1 MTEKVRQAIPLLP
14 KKPGCYLMHDASGKV
29 IYIGKAKNLY
39 NRVSQYF
46 LRPQVGKVAAMV
58 SHVDYFETIITHSD
72 KEAFILEMNLVHQ
85 YYPRYNILLKDGKH
99 YPYIAL
105 KKKNDPYLKI
115 SRDEKD
121 QNYYY
126 FGPYPTSSYAYKVI
140 NLLNKIFPTRKCQ
153 HIPNTPCLYYHM
165 GMCLGPCV
173 NKISEEKN
181 NELFEQIKSF
191 LNGTSSEIKNLYKE
205 KMALAT
211 EHLEF
216 EKAQECKEILDAIE
230 HIVSKENVEDKE
242 HVSKDVFGYT
252 IRDGYL
258 SLSVL
263 TYRKGIL
270 LGQESFIV
278 EEFGD
283 VDEQV
288 SNLIFQYYQN
298 HQKPQQI
305 VVNSVQIANI
315 LNEVLDVKVLSVS
328 RGKNMEA
335 VSMANLNA
343 QQSLDSHFMSARLSD
358 SNLELLENLGQK
370 IGIKT
375 PYRIELFDNSH
386 IQGDSPVGVVVVFI
400 NGEPVK
406 KMYRKFNIEGKE
418 KRDDY
423 ASMKE
428 VMMRRYSRLKENN
441 DPMPDLILTDG
452 GLGQIH
458 AGLEVINELSLNI
471 PVYGLFKNDRHQTKG
486 LMDKEGHVISL
497 DDDKALFFLLVR
509 MQDEVHRFAIS
520 FHHQKRSKN
529 FTKSFLDDIPGL
541 GSKRQQLLLKQYQDI
556 DQLKKASVEEL
567 SQFLP
572 IDVAQNLVSKIK
584 KI

>member
-1 MTEKVRQAIPLLP
+1 MTEKVRIAIPLLP
-14 KKPGCYLMHDASGKV
+14 KKPGCYLMHNASGNV

-46 LRPQVGKVAAMV
+46 LRPQEGKVAAMV

-72 KEAFILEMNLVHQ
+72 KEAFILEMNLIHQ

-121 QNYYY
+121 PNYYY

-181 NELFEQIKSF
+181 NELFEQILSF
-191 LNGTSSEIKNLYKE
+191 LNGTSNEIKNQYKE
-205 KMALAT
+205 RMMKAT
-211 EHLEF
+211 ENLEF
-216 EKAQECKEILDAIE
+216 EKAKECKDILDAID
-230 HIVSKENVEDKE
+230 HIVSKESVEDKE

-258 SLSVL
+258 SLSVM
-263 TYRKGIL
+263 TYRKGFL

-278 EEFGD
+278 EAFDETI
-283 VDEQV
+283 EQV

-305 VVNSVQIANI
+305 VVNSQQILDI
-315 LNEVLDVKVLSVS
+315 LKEVLDVKIVAVN

-358 SNLELLENLGQK
+358 SNLELLENLGRK
-370 IGIKT
+370 IDIPT

-386 IQGDSPVGVVVVFI
+386 IQGDAPVGVVVVFI

-406 KMYRKFNIEGKE
+406 KLYRKFNIEGKE

-428 VMMRRYSRLKENN
+428 VMTRRYTRLKENN
-441 DPMPDLILTDG
+441 DPLPDLILTDG

-458 AGLEVINELSLNI
+458 AGKEVLDELKLNI
-471 PVYGLFKNDRHQTKG
+471 PVFGLFKNDRHQTKG
-486 LMDKEGHVISL
+486 LMNQNGEVISL

-509 MQDEVHRFAIS
+509 MQDEVHRYAIS
-520 FHHQKRSKN
+520 FHHQKRNKN
-529 FTKSFLDDIPGL
+529 LTKSILDEVPGL
-541 GSKRQQLLLKQYQDI
+541 GSKRQQLLLKQYSDI
-556 DQLKKASVEEL
+556 DQLRKASVEEL
-567 SQFLP
+567 NQFLP
-572 IDVAQNLVSKIK
+572 IDVANALK
-584 KI
+584 KKLEG

>member
-1 MTEKVRQAIPLLP
+1 MTEKVKLAIPLLP

-121 QNYYY
+121 PNYYY

-153 HIPNTPCLYYHM
+153 HIPNIPCLYYHM

-181 NELFEQIKSF
+181 NELFESIKSF
-191 LNGTSSEIKNLYKE
+191 LNGTSNDIKNQYKE
-205 KMALAT
+205 RMAQAT
-211 EHLEF
+211 ENLEF

-278 EEFGD
+278 EEFDD

-305 VVNSVQIANI
+305 VVNSQQIANI
-315 LNEVLDVKVLSVS
+315 LSEVLDVKVLSVS

-335 VSMANLNA
+335 VSIANLNA

-358 SNLELLENLGQK
+358 SNLELLENLGNK

-386 IQGDSPVGVVVVFI
+386 IQGDAPVGVVVVFI

-428 VMMRRYSRLKENN
+428 VMTRRYSRLKENN
-441 DPMPDLILTDG
+441 ESMPDLILTDG

-458 AGLEVINELSLNI
+458 AGQEVINELKLDI

-486 LMDKEGHVISL
+486 LMDHEGNVISL
-497 DDDKALFFLLVR
+497 DDNKALFFLLVR

-529 FTKSFLDDIPGL
+529 FTKSFFDNIPGL

-556 DQLKKASVEEL
+556 DQLKKATVEEL

-572 IDVAQNLVSKIK
+572 TEVAENLVLKLK
-584 KI
+584 EL

>member
-1 MTEKVRQAIPLLP
+1 MTEKVKLAIPLLP

-46 LRPQVGKVAAMV
+46 LRPQEGKVAAMV

-121 QNYYY
+121 PNYYY

-173 NKISEEKN
+173 NKIPEEKN
-181 NELFEQIKSF
+181 NELFEQILAF
-191 LNGTSSEIKNLYKE
+191 LNGTSNEIKNQYKE
-205 KMALAT
+205 KMAQAT
-211 EHLEF
+211 ENLEF

-278 EEFGD
+278 EAFDD

-288 SNLIFQYYQN
+288 TDLIFQYYQN

-305 VVNSVQIANI
+305 VVNSQQIVDI
-315 LNEVLDVKVLSVS
+315 LSDVLDVKAVNVN

-358 SNLELLENLGQK
+358 SNLELLENLGKK
-370 IGIKT
+370 INIKT

-386 IQGDSPVGVVVVFI
+386 IQGDAPVGVVVVFI

-428 VMMRRYSRLKENN
+428 VMTRRYSRLKDNN
-441 DPMPDLILTDG
+441 EPMPDLVLTDG

-458 AGLEVINELSLNI
+458 AGQEVINELKLDI

-486 LMDKEGHVISL
+486 LMDKDGNVISL
-497 DDDKALFFLLVR
+497 DDDKSLFFLLVR

-529 FTKSFLDDIPGL
+529 FTKSFLDDVPGL

-572 IDVAQNLVSKIK
+572 LEVAIALK
-584 KI
+584 KKLEG

>member
-1 MTEKVRQAIPLLP
+1 MTEKVKVAIPLLP

-29 IYIGKAKNLY
+29 IYVGKAKNLY

-72 KEAFILEMNLVHQ
+72 KEAFILEMNLIHQ

-121 QNYYY
+121 PNYYY

-140 NLLNKIFPTRKCQ
+140 NLLNKIFPTRKCRN
-153 HIPNTPCLYYHM
+153 IPSTPCLYYHM

-173 NKISEEKN
+173 NQISEEKN

-191 LNGTSSEIKNLYKE
+191 LNGTSNEIKIQYKE
-205 KMALAT
+205 RMAKAT
-211 EHLEF
+211 ENLEF
-216 EKAQECKEILDAIE
+216 EKAQECKDILDAID

-242 HVSKDVFGYT
+242 HISKDVFGYT
-252 IRDGYL
+252 IREGYL

-278 EEFGD
+278 ELFGD
-283 VDEQV
+283 VIEQV
-288 SNLIFQYYQN
+288 SDLIFQYYEN

-305 VVNSVQIANI
+305 VVNSQQILDI
-315 LNEVLDVKVLSVS
+315 LSSVLDVKIVSAS

-335 VSMANLNA
+335 VSIANLNA
-343 QQSLDSHFMSARLSD
+343 QQSLDSHFMSARLTD
-358 SNLELLENLGQK
+358 SNLELLENLGHK
-370 IGIKT
+370 INIET

-428 VMMRRYSRLKENN
+428 VMTRRYSRLKENN
-441 DPMPDLILTDG
+441 ETMPDLILTDG

-458 AGLEVINELSLNI
+458 AGCEVINELGLNI
-471 PVYGLFKNDRHQTKG
+471 PVFGLFKNDRHQTKG
-486 LMDKEGHVISL
+486 LMDQEGNVISL
-497 DDDKALFFLLVR
+497 DDDKSLFFLLVR

-529 FTKSFLDDIPGL
+529 FTKSILDDIPGL
-541 GSKRQQLLLKQYQDI
+541 GSKRQQLILSHFSDLDSLKN
-556 DQLKKASVEEL
+556 ATVEEL
-567 SQFLP
+567 SQYVP
-572 IDVAQNLVSKIK
+572 KEVAISIKNKIN
-584 KI
+584 

>member
-1 MTEKVRQAIPLLP
+1 MTEKVKLAIPLLP
-14 KKPGCYLMHDASGKV
+14 RKPGCYLMHDKTGKV
-29 IYIGKAKNLY
+29 IYVGKAKNLF

-72 KEAFILEMNLVHQ
+72 KEAFILEMNLIHQ

-121 QNYYY
+121 PNYYY
-126 FGPYPTSSYAYKVI
+126 FGPYPTSSHAFKVI
-140 NLLNKIFPTRKCQ
+140 NLLNKIFPTRKCRN
-153 HIPNTPCLYYHM
+153 IPSTPCLYYHM

-173 NKISEEKN
+173 NKIDEKRN
-181 NELFEQIKSF
+181 EELFESIKSF
-191 LNGTSSEIKNLYKE
+191 LNGTNNDIKNQYKE

-211 EHLEF
+211 ENLEF

-242 HVSKDVFGYT
+242 HISKDVFGYT

-278 EEFGD
+278 ESFDD

-288 SNLIFQYYQN
+288 ADLIFQYYQN

-305 VVNSVQIANI
+305 VVNSTQIADI
-315 LNEVLDVKVLSVS
+315 LTSVLDAKVISVT

-358 SNLELLENLGQK
+358 SNLELLENLGRK
-370 IGIKT
+370 LHLET

-386 IQGDSPVGVVVVFI
+386 IQGDAPVGVVVVFI

-428 VMMRRYSRLKENN
+428 VMNRRYSRLKENHE
-441 DPMPDLILTDG
+441 PMPDLILTDG

-458 AGLEVINELSLNI
+458 AGKEVIQELELNI
-471 PVYGLFKNDRHQTKG
+471 PVFGLFKNDRHQTKG
-486 LMDKEGHVISL
+486 LMDEDGNVISL
-497 DDDKALFFLLVR
+497 DDDKSLFFLLVR
-509 MQDEVHRFAIS
+509 MQDEVHRFAIT

-529 FTKSFLDDIPGL
+529 FTKSILDDIPGL

-556 DQLKKASVEEL
+556 DQLKKATVEEL

-572 IDVAQNLVSKIK
+572 VEVAKALKEKLQ
-584 KI
+584 